1 MAPQEDAMTTTIAR
15 ACAMTLATVALL
27 GTGLAPA
34 AADPSGTW
42 LRENGESRVRM
53 SKCGDAIC
61 GTITWL
67 KDPANTKSKVG
78 QRVFFD
84 MKPSGANAWAGKAF
98 NPEDGQTYSGK
109 ITLSGATMT
118 TAGCVAGGWICRS
131 VSWSKV
137 N

>member
-1 MAPQEDAMTTTIAR
+1 MRTMIAR
-15 ACAMTLATVALL
+15 ASAITLATTAMLVISP
-27 GTGLAPA
+27 APA
-34 AADPSGTW
+34 AADPSGIW
-42 LRENGESRVRM
+42 LRENGGARVRM
-53 SKCGDAIC
+53 AKCGDAIC

-84 MKPSGANAWAGKAF
+84 MKPNGADAWAGKAF

-109 ITLSGATMT
+109 ITLSGSSMT

-131 VSWSKV
+131 VSWSRV

>member
-1 MAPQEDAMTTTIAR
+1 MIAR
-15 ACAMTLATVALL
+15 ASAITLATTALL
-27 GTGLAPA
+27 VIGPAPA

-42 LRENGESRVRM
+42 LRENGGARVRM
-53 SKCGDAIC
+53 AKCGDAIC

-84 MKPSGANAWAGKAF
+84 MKPNGADAWAGKAF

-109 ITLSGATMT
+109 ITLSGSSMT
-118 TAGCVAGGWICRS
+118 TAGCVASGWICRS

>member
-1 MAPQEDAMTTTIAR
+1 MRTMIAR
-15 ACAMTLATVALL
+15 ASAITLATAALL
-27 GTGLAPA
+27 AIGPAPA

-42 LRENGESRVRM
+42 LRENGGARVRM
-53 SKCGDAIC
+53 AKCGDAIC

-84 MKPSGANAWAGKAF
+84 MKPNGADAWAGKAF

-109 ITLSGATMT
+109 ITLSGSSMT
-118 TAGCVAGGWICRS
+118 TAGCVASGWICRS

>member
-1 MAPQEDAMTTTIAR
+1 MRTMIAR
-15 ACAMTLATVALL
+15 ASAITLATTALL
-27 GTGLAPA
+27 VIGPAPA

-42 LRENGESRVRM
+42 LRENGGARVRM
-53 SKCGDAIC
+53 AKCGDAIC

-84 MKPSGANAWAGKAF
+84 MKPNGADAWAGKAF

-109 ITLSGATMT
+109 ITLSGSSMT
-118 TAGCVAGGWICRS
+118 TAGCVASGWICRS

>member
-1 MAPQEDAMTTTIAR
+1 MRTMIAR
-15 ACAMTLATVALL
+15 ASGITLATAALL
-27 GTGLAPA
+27 AIGPAPA

-42 LRENGESRVRM
+42 LRENGAARVRM
-53 SKCGDAIC
+53 AKCGDAIC

-67 KDPANTKSKVG
+67 KDAANTKSKVG

-84 MKPSGANAWAGKAF
+84 MKPNGADAWAGKAF

-109 ITLSGATMT
+109 ITLSGSSMT
-118 TAGCVAGGWICRS
+118 TAGCVASGWICRS

>member
-1 MAPQEDAMTTTIAR
+1 MIAR
-15 ACAMTLATVALL
+15 ASAITLATAALL
-27 GTGLAPA
+27 AIGPAPA

-42 LRENGESRVRM
+42 LRENGGARVRM
-53 SKCGDAIC
+53 AKCGDAIC

-84 MKPSGANAWAGKAF
+84 MKPNGADAWAGKAF

-109 ITLSGATMT
+109 ITLSGSSMT
-118 TAGCVAGGWICRS
+118 TAGCVASGWICRS

>member
-1 MAPQEDAMTTTIAR
+1 MRTMIAR
-15 ACAMTLATVALL
+15 ASTITLATTALL
-27 GTGLAPA
+27 VIGPAPA

-42 LRENGESRVRM
+42 LRENGGARVRLA
-53 SKCGDAIC
+53 KCGDAIC

-67 KDPANTKSKVG
+67 KDPGSTKSKVG

-84 MKPSGANAWAGKAF
+84 MKPNGANAWAGKAF

-109 ITLSGATMT
+109 ITMSGSSMT
-118 TAGCVAGGWICRS
+118 TVGCVAGGWICRS

>member
-1 MAPQEDAMTTTIAR
+1 MRTMIAR
-15 ACAMTLATVALL
+15 ASAITLATTAMLVISP
-27 GTGLAPA
+27 APT
-34 AADPSGTW
+34 AADPSGIW
-42 LRENGESRVRM
+42 LRENGGARVRM
-53 SKCGDAIC
+53 AKCGDAIC

-84 MKPSGANAWAGKAF
+84 MKPNGADAWAGKAF

-109 ITLSGATMT
+109 ITLSGSSMT

-131 VSWSKV
+131 VSWSRV

>member
-1 MAPQEDAMTTTIAR
+1 MGNMIAR
-15 ACAMTLATVALL
+15 ASGTTLATAALL
-27 GTGLAPA
+27 AIGPAPA

-42 LRENGESRVRM
+42 LRENGAARVRM
-53 SKCGDAIC
+53 AKCGDAIC

-84 MKPSGANAWAGKAF
+84 MKPNGVNAWAGKAF

-109 ITLSGATMT
+109 ITLSGSSMT
-118 TAGCVAGGWICRS
+118 TAGCVASGWICRS

>member
-1 MAPQEDAMTTTIAR
+1 MRTMIAR
-15 ACAMTLATVALL
+15 ASAITLATTAILVISP
-27 GTGLAPA
+27 APA
-34 AADPSGTW
+34 AADPSGIW
-42 LRENGESRVRM
+42 LRENGGARVRM
-53 SKCGDAIC
+53 AKCGDAIC

-84 MKPSGANAWAGKAF
+84 MKPNGADAWAGKAF

-109 ITLSGATMT
+109 ITLSGSSMT

-131 VSWSKV
+131 VSWSRV

>member
-1 MAPQEDAMTTTIAR
+1 MRTMIAR
-15 ACAMTLATVALL
+15 ASAITLATAALL
-27 GTGLAPA
+27 AIGPAPA

-42 LRENGESRVRM
+42 LRENGGARVRM
-53 SKCGDAIC
+53 TKCGDAIC

-84 MKPSGANAWAGKAF
+84 MKPNGADAWAGKAF

-109 ITLSGATMT
+109 ITLSGSSMT

>member
-1 MAPQEDAMTTTIAR
+1 MTTTIAR

>member
-1 MAPQEDAMTTTIAR
+1 MKTMIAR
-15 ACAMTLATVALL
+15 AGAITLATSALL
-27 GTGLAPA
+27 AISLAPA
-34 AADPSGTW
+34 AADPTGSW

-53 SKCGDAIC
+53 AKCGDAIC

-67 KDPANTKSKVG
+67 KDPANTKSKIG

-98 NPEDGQTYSGK
+98 NPEDGQTYAGK
-109 ITLSGATMT
+109 ISLSGSSMT

>member
-1 MAPQEDAMTTTIAR
+1 MRTMIAR
-15 ACAMTLATVALL
+15 ASGTTLATATLL
-27 GTGLAPA
+27 AIGPAPA

-42 LRENGESRVRM
+42 LRENGAARVRM
-53 SKCGDAIC
+53 AKCGDAIC

-84 MKPSGANAWAGKAF
+84 MKPNGVNAWAGKAF

-109 ITLSGATMT
+109 ITLSGSSMT

-131 VSWSKV
+131 VSWSRV

>member
-1 MAPQEDAMTTTIAR
+1 MIAR
-15 ACAMTLATVALL
+15 ASAITLATAALL
-27 GTGLAPA
+27 AIGPAPA

-42 LRENGESRVRM
+42 LRENGGARVRM
-53 SKCGDAIC
+53 AKCGDAIC

-84 MKPSGANAWAGKAF
+84 MKPNGADAWAGKAF

-109 ITLSGATMT
+109 ITLSGSSMT

>member
-1 MAPQEDAMTTTIAR
+1 MRTMIAR
-15 ACAMTLATVALL
+15 ASAITLATTALL
-27 GTGLAPA
+27 VIGPAPA

-42 LRENGESRVRM
+42 LRENGGARVRM
-53 SKCGDAIC
+53 AKCGDAIC

-84 MKPSGANAWAGKAF
+84 MKPNGANAWAGKAF

-109 ITLSGATMT
+109 ITLSGSSMT
-118 TAGCVAGGWICRS
+118 TAGCVASGWICRS

>member
-1 MAPQEDAMTTTIAR
+1 MRTMIAR
-15 ACAMTLATVALL
+15 ASAITLATTAMLVI
-27 GTGLAPA
+27 GPAPA
-34 AADPSGTW
+34 AADPSGIW
-42 LRENGESRVRM
+42 LRENGGARVRM
-53 SKCGDAIC
+53 AKCGDAIC

-84 MKPSGANAWAGKAF
+84 MKPNGADAWAGKAF

-109 ITLSGATMT
+109 ITLSGSSMT

-131 VSWSKV
+131 VSWSRV

>member
-1 MAPQEDAMTTTIAR
+1 MRTMIAR
-15 ACAMTLATVALL
+15 ASGITLATTALL
-27 GTGLAPA
+27 VIGPAPA

-42 LRENGESRVRM
+42 LRENGGARVRM
-53 SKCGDAIC
+53 AKCGDAIC

-84 MKPSGANAWAGKAF
+84 MKPNGADAWAGKAF

-109 ITLSGATMT
+109 ITLSGSSMT

>member
-1 MAPQEDAMTTTIAR
+1 MRTMIAR
-15 ACAMTLATVALL
+15 ASAITLATTALL
-27 GTGLAPA
+27 VIGPAPA

-42 LRENGESRVRM
+42 LRENGGARVRM
-53 SKCGDAIC
+53 AKCGDAIC

-84 MKPSGANAWAGKAF
+84 MKPNGADAWAGKAF

-109 ITLSGATMT
+109 ITLSGSSMT

>member
-1 MAPQEDAMTTTIAR
+1 MRTMIAR
-15 ACAMTLATVALL
+15 ASGITLATAALL
-27 GTGLAPA
+27 AIGPAPA

-42 LRENGESRVRM
+42 LRENGAARVRM
-53 SKCGDAIC
+53 AKCGDAIC

-84 MKPSGANAWAGKAF
+84 MKPNGVNAWAGKAF

-109 ITLSGATMT
+109 ITLSGSSMT

>member
-1 MAPQEDAMTTTIAR
+1 MRTMIAR
-15 ACAMTLATVALL
+15 ASAITLATAALL
-27 GTGLAPA
+27 AIGPAPA

-42 LRENGESRVRM
+42 LRENGGARVRM
-53 SKCGDAIC
+53 AKCGDAIC

-84 MKPSGANAWAGKAF
+84 MKPNGADAWAGKAF
-98 NPEDGQTYSGK
+98 DPEDGQTYSGK
-109 ITLSGATMT
+109 ITLSGSSMT
-118 TAGCVAGGWICRS
+118 TAGCVASGWICRS

>member
-1 MAPQEDAMTTTIAR
+1 MIAR
-15 ACAMTLATVALL
+15 ASGITLATTALL
-27 GTGLAPA
+27 VIGPAPA

-42 LRENGESRVRM
+42 LRENGGARVRM
-53 SKCGDAIC
+53 AKCGDAIC

-84 MKPSGANAWAGKAF
+84 MKPNGADAWAGKAF

-109 ITLSGATMT
+109 ITLSGSSMT